1 MTFFEA
7 LPTAFFPVFLAFPAF
22 PPLTAEATFRPAFLL
37 AFLTPLE
44 AAFPALRAVFGAFRA
59 VLAAFLPA
67 GRAVFRAAFMAFL
80 AGAAALAPPLGSTA
94 PIADR
99 MRLISRVTC
108 SMVIMPSTVKSFRRS
123 E

>member
-7 LPTAFFPVFLAFPAF
+7 LPAVFFAVFFALPVPRPLA
-22 PPLTAEATFRPAFLL
+22 AEAVFRPALL
-37 AFLTPLE
+37 AFLVPLE
-44 AAFPALRAVFGAFRA
+44 AGFAALRAVLAPFLA
-59 VLAAFLPA
+59 VLAAFLPT
-67 GRAVFRAAFMAFL
+67 GLAVFRAAAAAFL
-80 AGAAALAPPLGSTA
+80 AGVAALTPLGSTA

-108 SMVIMPSTVKSFRRS
+108 SMVIMPSTVSSFRRS